1 MNGAMELLRAAQEG
15 DRDACEQAVLENN
28 GLIWSVVRRY
38 YGRGVEPDDLYQ
50 LGCLGFLK
58 AIRGFDFSYGTCFST
73 YAVPKI
79 AGEIRRFLRDDGT
92 IKVGRSIREQA
103 LTLYALRER
112 LRQELGREPSLSELS
127 AQTGWTPEEIAQ
139 VDLATEAFRRM
150 GYKAQFVTID
160 WVDKKELVENGTV
173 DCLWGS
179 FSIDGREDEYRWAG
193 PYMVSRQ
200 VVAVMPGSDIETLAD
215 LAGKTV
221 AVQATTKPE
230 VLFLGGGDP
239 RIPEIRALL
248 SMQKRELIYAYLSKG
263 YADAVAA
270 HETSI
275 LQFMSDFGIEYRI
288 LDEPLQVVGLGVAF
302 ALNDDRG
309 LDTALNA
316 ALADMRTDGTTRAI
330 LAKYLPDPDKY
341 LEVDYGR

>member
-1 MNGAMELLRAAQEG
+1 MKHHRSKLLFLPAALCLAACLLAGCAVGAATADKDPGLPTIVIGTDTYPPFNYL
-15 DRDACEQAVLENN
+15 DA
-28 GLIWSVVRRY
+28 
-38 YGRGVEPDDLYQ
+38 YGQP
-50 LGCLGFLK
+50 
-58 AIRGFDFSYGTCFST
+58 
-73 YAVPKI
+73 
-79 AGEIRRFLRDDGT
+79 
-92 IKVGRSIREQA
+92 
-103 LTLYALRER
+103 
-112 LRQELGREPSLSELS
+112 
-127 AQTGWTPEEIAQ
+127 TGID

-150 GYKAQFVTID
+150 GYQVEFSFIN
-160 WVDKKELVENGTV
+160 WVDKKDLLESGAV
-173 DCLWGS
+173 DCLWDC
-179 FSIDGREDEYRWAG
+179 FTMDGREDEYRWAG

-230 VLFLGGGDP
+230 TLFLDGGDD
-239 RIPEIRALL
+239 RIPEVRALL
-248 SMQKRELIYAYLSKG
+248 SMQKRELIYTYLSKG

-302 ALNDDRG
+302 APDDTRG

-316 ALADMRTDGTTRAI
+316 TLAEMRADGTTRAI
-330 LAKYLPDPDKY
+330 LANYLPDPDKY

>member
-1 MNGAMELLRAAQEG
+1 MKHHRPRLLFLLAVLCLAVCLLAGCAARAATA
-15 DRDACEQAVLENN
+15 DPDA
-28 GLIWSVVRRY
+28 
-38 YGRGVEPDDLYQ
+38 DLPTIVI
-50 LGCLGFLK
+50 GS
-58 AIRGFDFSYGTCFST
+58 DSYPPFN
-73 YAVPKI
+73 Y
-79 AGEIRRFLRDDGT
+79 
-92 IKVGRSIREQA
+92 
-103 LTLYALRER
+103 
-112 LRQELGREPSLSELS
+112 LS
-127 AQTGWTPEEIAQ
+127 ADGQPTGIDVE
-139 VDLATEAFRRM
+139 LATEAFRRM

-230 VLFLGGGDP
+230 ALLLDGGDP
-239 RIPEIRALL
+239 RIPEVRALL

-302 ALNDDRG
+302 ARTDQRG
-309 LDTALNA
+309 LDKELSRTFEEMR
-316 ALADMRTDGTTRAI
+316 ADGSLEQIVGR
-330 LAKYLPDPDKY
+330 YLDEPQRL
-341 LEVDYGR
+341 LEVTP

>member
-1 MNGAMELLRAAQEG
+1 MKHHRPRLLFLLAVLCLTVCLLAGCAARAATA
-15 DRDACEQAVLENN
+15 DPDA
-28 GLIWSVVRRY
+28 
-38 YGRGVEPDDLYQ
+38 DLPTIVI
-50 LGCLGFLK
+50 GS
-58 AIRGFDFSYGTCFST
+58 DSYPPFN
-73 YAVPKI
+73 Y
-79 AGEIRRFLRDDGT
+79 
-92 IKVGRSIREQA
+92 
-103 LTLYALRER
+103 
-112 LRQELGREPSLSELS
+112 LS
-127 AQTGWTPEEIAQ
+127 ADGQPTGIDVE
-139 VDLATEAFRRM
+139 LATEAFRRM

-179 FSIDGREDEYRWAG
+179 FS
-193 PYMVSRQ
+193 
-200 VVAVMPGSDIETLAD
+200 
-215 LAGKTV
+215 V

-230 VLFLGGGDP
+230 ALFLDGGDP
-239 RIPEIRALL
+239 RIPEVRALL

>member
-1 MNGAMELLRAAQEG
+1 
-15 DRDACEQAVLENN
+15 
-28 GLIWSVVRRY
+28 
-38 YGRGVEPDDLYQ
+38 
-50 LGCLGFLK
+50 
-58 AIRGFDFSYGTCFST
+58 
-73 YAVPKI
+73 
-79 AGEIRRFLRDDGT
+79 
-92 IKVGRSIREQA
+92 
-103 LTLYALRER
+103 
-112 LRQELGREPSLSELS
+112 
-127 AQTGWTPEEIAQ
+127 
-139 VDLATEAFRRM
+139 M
-150 GYKAQFVTID
+150 GYKAQFV
-160 WVDKKELVENGTV
+160 TV

-230 VLFLGGGDP
+230 ALLLDGGDP

-316 ALADMRTDGTTRAI
+316 ALADMRADGTTRAI

>member
-1 MNGAMELLRAAQEG
+1 MKHHRPRLLFLLAVLCLAVCLLAGCAARAATA
-15 DRDACEQAVLENN
+15 DPDA
-28 GLIWSVVRRY
+28 
-38 YGRGVEPDDLYQ
+38 DLPTIVI
-50 LGCLGFLK
+50 GS
-58 AIRGFDFSYGTCFST
+58 DSYPPFN
-73 YAVPKI
+73 Y
-79 AGEIRRFLRDDGT
+79 
-92 IKVGRSIREQA
+92 
-103 LTLYALRER
+103 
-112 LRQELGREPSLSELS
+112 LS
-127 AQTGWTPEEIAQ
+127 ADGQPTGIDVE
-139 VDLATEAFRRM
+139 LATEAFRRM

-200 VVAVMPGSDIETLAD
+200 VVAVMPDSDIETLSD

-230 VLFLGGGDP
+230 ALFLDGGDP

>member
-1 MNGAMELLRAAQEG
+1 
-15 DRDACEQAVLENN
+15 
-28 GLIWSVVRRY
+28 
-38 YGRGVEPDDLYQ
+38 
-50 LGCLGFLK
+50 
-58 AIRGFDFSYGTCFST
+58 
-73 YAVPKI
+73 
-79 AGEIRRFLRDDGT
+79 
-92 IKVGRSIREQA
+92 
-103 LTLYALRER
+103 
-112 LRQELGREPSLSELS
+112 
-127 AQTGWTPEEIAQ
+127 
-139 VDLATEAFRRM
+139 
-150 GYKAQFVTID
+150 
-160 WVDKKELVENGTV
+160 
-173 DCLWGS
+173 
-179 FSIDGREDEYRWAG
+179 
-193 PYMVSRQ
+193 MVSRQ

-230 VLFLGGGDP
+230 ALFLDGDDP
-239 RIPEIRALL
+239 RIPEVRALL

>member
-1 MNGAMELLRAAQEG
+1 MKHHRPRLLFLPAVLCLAVCLLAGCAARAATA
-15 DRDACEQAVLENN
+15 DPDA
-28 GLIWSVVRRY
+28 
-38 YGRGVEPDDLYQ
+38 DLPTIVI
-50 LGCLGFLK
+50 GS
-58 AIRGFDFSYGTCFST
+58 DSYPPFN
-73 YAVPKI
+73 Y
-79 AGEIRRFLRDDGT
+79 
-92 IKVGRSIREQA
+92 
-103 LTLYALRER
+103 
-112 LRQELGREPSLSELS
+112 LS
-127 AQTGWTPEEIAQ
+127 ADGQPTGIDVE
-139 VDLATEAFRRM
+139 LATEAFRRM

-160 WVDKKELVENGTV
+160 WVDKKDLVENGTV

-230 VLFLGGGDP
+230 VLFLDGGDP

-248 SMQKRELIYAYLSKG
+248 SMQKRELIYTYLSKG

-341 LEVDYGR
+341 LEVDYGRKTSAPPQWVPAAVRAGRGAAARLHLFLLGQHRHRYSRGCAVHPRGLHQGTVCRLQ